1 MKLDY
6 AVNISTAKILRRY
19 GLGEDK
25 AAQRFLAEDVERK
38 CQPYGRAPKH
48 YTGQPLTYHGG
59 ALRGKQWDKRMMA
72 DHGKEVEKDLEGYLK
87 GRGK

>member
-6 AVNISTAKILRRY
+6 EVNISTAKILRRY

-38 CQPYGRAPKH
+38 CQPYVPRQSGILEETLISLKALDLAISPF
-48 YTGQPLTYHGG
+48 QDPLELSRV
-59 ALRGKQWDKRMMA
+59 AKVRESVLPLK
-72 DHGKEVEKDLEGYLK
+72 YL
-87 GRGK
+87 

>member
-6 AVNISTAKILRRY
+6 EVNISTAKILRRY

-38 CQPYGRAPKH
+38 CQPYVPRQSGILEETARV
-48 YTGQPLTYHGG
+48 TEDCIIYHDPMPIISIWV
-59 ALRGKQWDKRMMA
+59 K
-72 DHGKEVEKDLEGYLK
+72 
-87 GRGK
+87 